1 VNLHYDSSSIVSI
14 PLQEIAA
21 MSELIYQCS
30 KPVFVHNLKNLS
42 GILKVAAGDAKARGI
57 EPAVLLS
64 ARLAPDMHPLTRQVQ
79 IATDNAKGCCARL
92 AGVENPVFVDDEAT
106 FAELQ
111 DRLQRTLGFLNSL
124 KAAQFAGSES
134 RQIVIQLPIGSLR
147 FSGLDYL
154 NGWALPNFYFHYS
167 TAYNIL
173 RHNGV
178 GIGKRD
184 FLGTVPGITMKG
196 KIAKIMGA
204 RPAAKVK
211 KTKR

>member
-1 VNLHYDSSSIVSI
+1 
-14 PLQEIAA
+14 

-42 GILKVAAGDAKARGI
+42 SILKLAADDAKARGI
-57 EPAVLLS
+57 EPTVILN
-64 ARLAPDMHPLTRQVQ
+64 ARLSPDMHPLTRQVQ
-79 IATDNAKGCCARL
+79 IATDQAKGCCSRL
-92 AGVENPVFVDDEAT
+92 AGVENPVFVDDETT

-111 DRLQRTLGFLNSL
+111 TRLKRTLGFLDGL
-124 KAAQFAGSES
+124 KASQFAGSET
-134 RQIVIQLPIGSLR
+134 RKIVIQMPMGSLS
-147 FSGLDYL
+147 FSGIDYL

-184 FLGTVPGITMKG
+184 FLGAAPGLQMKG

-204 RPAAKVK
+204 KSTAKVK
-211 KTKR
+211 QKKKKQKKKQ